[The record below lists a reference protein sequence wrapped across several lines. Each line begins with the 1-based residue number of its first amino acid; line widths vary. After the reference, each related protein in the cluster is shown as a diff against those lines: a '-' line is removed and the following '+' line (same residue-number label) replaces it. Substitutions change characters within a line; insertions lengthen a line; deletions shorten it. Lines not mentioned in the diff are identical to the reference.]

1 VLRAISAELAGVADP
16 AVLDRTLSA
25 RYVLRMTRPSRLPI
39 SLALLL
45 WIPSF
50 ALAQTDKRIRD
61 LDTYTAQ
68 AVKDWGAPGLAIAVV
83 KDGRVVFAK
92 GYGVLELGKPT
103 PVDTQTLF
111 AIGSTTK
118 AMTAMALAILV
129 DEGKVRWD
137 DPVTKYLP
145 TFQLSDPYVTREV
158 TVRDLITHRAGLP
171 NADFLW
177 AFNDIPA
184 EEIIRR
190 LRYVRPAYSFRSSF
204 IYQNIMYAVAGQV
217 VAAASGMPWADFLR
231 ARIFQPLG
239 MTRTVTSLAEASRTT
254 NVASP
259 HYSVDDTTRVIKNR
273 FVDPVAPAGA
283 VWSSVADMSKWM
295 RFVLD
300 SGRYDGK
307 TLVQTRTFMEV
318 VRPQVIVPS
327 SEFYPIPAQL
337 TRPHWQTYG
346 FGWFQQDYNGRKVDF
361 HTGSIDGMVAIIGLL
376 LDERLGVYV
385 LSNLDHVEARHAL
398 MLKTFDLFIGAPP
411 RDWSAELRK
420 AYGDAR
426 AQGVAQRQRMEQ
438 QRVANTRP
446 SLPLEKY
453 AGTYSDSLYGTR
465 KVTFEN
471 GVLRLRYSPMYA
483 ATLEH
488 WQYDTF
494 RARLDDRW
502 DGLDPATFV
511 IGADGLPSRLEM
523 GRAVFRRVSES
534 PSRAAGSQ

>member
-1 VLRAISAELAGVADP
+1 MYLSMRRTLLLAVLAIP
-16 AVLDRTLSA
+16 AVS
-25 RYVLRMTRPSRLPI
+25 P
-39 SLALLL
+39 
-45 WIPSF
+45 
-50 ALAQTDKRIRD
+50 AQTDKRVRD

-68 AVKDWGAPGLAIAVV
+68 AVKDWGAPGLAISVV

-92 GYGVLELGKPT
+92 GYGVLELGKSA

-118 AMTAMALAILV
+118 AMTVMALAMLV

-145 TFQLSDPYVTREV
+145 SFQLSDPYVTREV

-177 AFNDIPA
+177 GYNDLQTG
-184 EEIIRR
+184 EIIRR
-190 LRYVRPAYSFRSSF
+190 LRFVRPAYSLRSGF

-217 VAAASGMPWADFLR
+217 VATASGMPWADFLR
-231 ARIFQPLG
+231 ARIFQPLD
-239 MTRTVTSLAEASRTT
+239 MRRTVATLAEASRTS

-259 HYSVDDTTRVIKNR
+259 HDIIDDTLRVIKNR
-273 FVDPVAPAGA
+273 FVDQVAPAGA

-295 RFVLD
+295 RFLID
-300 SGRYDGK
+300 SGRYEGK
-307 TLVQTRTFMEV
+307 TLLQTRTFMEIV
-318 VRPQVIVPS
+318 HPQVVVPP
-327 SEFYPIPAQL
+327 SEFYPTAQL
-337 TRPHWQTYG
+337 THPHWQTYG
-346 FGWFQQDYNGRKVDF
+346 FGFFQQDYNGRKVDF

-398 MLKTFDLFIGAPP
+398 MLKTFDLFTGAPP
-411 RDWSAELRK
+411 RDWSADLRK
-420 AYGDAR
+420 LYGDQR
-426 AQGVAQRQRMEQ
+426 AQAVAQRQRAEQ
-438 QRVANTRP
+438 QRIANTRP

-453 AGTYSDSLYGTR
+453 AGTYADSLYGTR
-465 KVTFEN
+465 RVTFEN
-471 GVLRLRYSPMYA
+471 GVLRLRYSPTIA

-494 RARLDDRW
+494 RARADERQ
-502 DGLDPATFV
+502 DGSELVSFV
-511 IGADGLPSRLEM
+511 IGADGTPSRLEI
-523 GRAVFRRVSES
+523 GRAVFRRVNES
-534 PSRAAGSQ
+534 PTRAAGTQE

>member
-1 VLRAISAELAGVADP
+1 MRRI
-16 AVLDRTLSA
+16 
-25 RYVLRMTRPSRLPI
+25 
-39 SLALLL
+39 LLL
-45 WIPSF
+45 VILSTP
-50 ALAQTDKRIRD
+50 ALASAQSDTRVRD

-83 KDGRVVFAK
+83 KDGRLVFAK
-92 GYGVLELGKPT
+92 GYGVLERGKPA

-118 AMTAMALAILV
+118 AMTVTALAMLV

-177 AFNDIPA
+177 GYSEFPTD
-184 EEIIRR
+184 EIVRR
-190 LRYVRPAYSFRSSF
+190 LRYVRPAYSLRSSF

-217 VAAASGMPWADFLR
+217 VAAASGVPWADFVR
-231 ARIFQPLG
+231 SRIWQPLG
-239 MTRTVTSLAEASRTT
+239 MTRTVASLAEASRAS

-259 HYSVDDTTRVIKNR
+259 HGLLNDTVLVIKNR

-295 RFVLD
+295 RLLLD

-307 TLVQTRTFMEV
+307 TLVQTRTFMEMV
-318 VRPQVIVPS
+318 KPQVMVPP
-327 SEFYPIPAQL
+327 SEFYPTAQL
-337 TRPHWQTYG
+337 THPHWETYG
-346 FGWFQQDYNGRKVDF
+346 FAFFQQDYNGRKVDF
-361 HTGSIDGMVAIIGLL
+361 HTGSIDGMVAIIGML

-398 MLKTFDLFIGAPP
+398 MLKTFDLFTGAPP

-420 AYGDAR
+420 LYGDAR
-426 AQGVAQRQRMEQ
+426 AQAIAARQRAEQ
-438 QRVANTRP
+438 QRVANTHP

-465 KVTFEN
+465 KVTFET

-502 DGLDPATFV
+502 DGFETATFV
-511 IGADGLPSRLEM
+511 IGPDGLPSRLEM
-523 GRAVFRRVSES
+523 GRAVFRRV
-534 PSRAAGSQ
+534 PDNAARAAASQE

>member
-1 VLRAISAELAGVADP
+1 MRRILLFVVLTTP
-16 AVLDRTLSA
+16 
-25 RYVLRMTRPSRLPI
+25 
-39 SLALLL
+39 SLA
-45 WIPSF
+45 F
-50 ALAQTDKRIRD
+50 AQSDKRTRD

-92 GYGVLELGKPT
+92 GYGVLELGKPAS
-103 PVDTQTLF
+103 VDTQTLF

-118 AMTAMALAILV
+118 AMTAMALAMLV

-137 DPVTKYLP
+137 DPVTKHLP
-145 TFQLSDPYVTREV
+145 SFQLSDPWVTREV

-190 LRYVRPAYSFRSSF
+190 LRYVRPAYSIRSGF

-217 VAAASGMPWADFLR
+217 VAAASGMSWSDFLR
-231 ARIFQPLG
+231 TRIFQPLG
-239 MTRTVTSLAEASRTT
+239 MTRTVTSLAEATRTL

-259 HYSVDDTTRVIKNR
+259 HDMVDDTLRVIRNR

-300 SGRYDGK
+300 SGRYEGK
-307 TLVQTRTFMEV
+307 TLVQTRTFVEV
-318 VRPQVIVPS
+318 VRPQVIVPA
-327 SEFYPIPAQL
+327 SEFYPIPARL

-361 HTGSIDGMVAIIGLL
+361 HTGSIDGMVAIIGLM

-398 MLKTFDLFIGAPP
+398 MLKTFDLFTGAPP

-426 AQGVAQRQRMEQ
+426 TQAIAARQRAEQ
-438 QRVANTRP
+438 QRIANTRP

-471 GVLRLRYSPMYA
+471 GALRLRYGPMYA

-488 WQYDTF
+488 WQFETF
-494 RARLDDRW
+494 RARADQPW
-502 DGLDPATFV
+502 DGSELVSFV
-511 IGADGLPSRLEM
+511 VGGDGLPSRLEI

-534 PSRAAGSQ
+534 PTRAAGSQ